1 MDLHLITA
9 EDPLTLEARAR
20 ELIRMPQLTM
30 PLLAALTPNIGYMRG
45 LTGEI
50 RARAAMHME

>member
-30 PLLAALTPNIGYMRG
+30 PLLATLTPEHWTVTHTE
-45 LTGEI
+45 L
-50 RARAAMHME
+50 